1 MNLLKDIK
9 AVIFDM
15 DGTLV
20 DSMWVWKDID
30 KLFLSKRNL
39 TMPNDLQK
47 QIEGMSFHETAV
59 FFKKQFNLPESLE
72 EIEDIWNKMA
82 FYKYANEIK
91 LKGNVY
97 DLLIELKRNNILIGI
112 ATSNSRLLAEECLK
126 NLKILELFDTIIT
139 SGEITRGK
147 PAPDIYLKAACE
159 LNVEPSECLVF
170 EDIPNGITAG
180 KNAGMA
186 TCAVYD
192 DFSKH
197 MNDEKKKL
205 ADYYINGYEEI
216 TANNFSL

>member
-180 KNAGMA
+180 KNAGMT

-197 MNDEKKKL
+197 MDDEKKKL